1 MKFNLFAAALAASS
15 FTAVFAGPTVRYMN
29 GFNIGSVTS
38 TGACK
43 TQAQYEQEF
52 KKIKKDFSASM
63 PGTTLDAIKF
73 FSTSGCNMLMLAIP
87 AANAAGVKLWPT
99 VWAVPYEKFTADKG
113 ALEQAIRKYGTSW
126 LAGVIVGSESLYRE
140 EIDPNQLASMI
151 YDVKGMVQIALKAP
165 SIPVGC
171 ADTWTSWEKGV
182 NQPVINAIDYA
193 LMNGFPYWEGA
204 TPAESLDKL
213 KRALSITR
221 SRIAGKPLVVG
232 ETGWP
237 TKGDKFGN
245 AVPSVANLQAYWK
258 SAACWLRK
266 EKIGFFW
273 FSAFDE
279 PTRGVNHVE
288 GNFGVATVDQKLKIS
303 LKC

>member
-15 FTAVFAGPTVRYMN
+15 FTAVLAGPSVRYMN
-29 GFNIGSVTS
+29 GFNIGAYNS
-38 TGACK
+38 THQCK

-73 FSTSGCNMLMLAIP
+73 FSTSNCEMLMRAIP

-99 VWAVPYEKFTADKG
+99 VWAVPDETFNADKG
-113 ALEQAIRKYGTSW
+113 ALEQAIQKYGTSW
-126 LAGVIVGSESLYRE
+126 LAGIIVGSESLYRE
-140 EIDPNQLASMI
+140 EIDPNKLASMI

-165 SIPVGC
+165 TIPVGC

-221 SRIAGKPLVVG
+221 SRIQGKPLVVG

-279 PTRGVNHVE
+279 PYKGVSHVE